1 MIMKRIMA
9 IAGKIGLGLF
19 LVAVLGVL
27 ALWAIYQSRVVTM
40 PAIERAPATVG
51 SYPIVDT
58 GQNTFWN
65 SNGEE
70 IAAPVEGDAFYGQDA
85 QFAGNAPSYQDNGDG
100 TVSDLVTGLMWTQSP
115 DLNGDGTINEADKL
129 TLAEAVASTSKVTV
143 GGYSDWRLPT
153 IKELYSLINFSGVD
167 PRLDDTD
174 PSSQTP
180 FIDTRY
186 FKFGYGDFDAG
197 ERIIDAQFATSTLYV
212 DKTFLVLQTMFGVNF
227 ADGRIKGYPP
237 SISYGQW
244 TEANFYVLYVRGNP
258 AYGVNSFKDNGDG
271 TVTDEATLLMWS
283 QDDSGAGMN
292 WEQALA
298 WVQEKNAENYL
309 GYNDWRLPNA
319 KELQSIVDYT
329 RAPAVTNS
337 PALDPLF
344 NATPITN
351 EAGQDDYACYWSST
365 THLGSARNAGEQ
377 AVYIS
382 FGRTMGKMFG
392 LWMDVHG
399 AGAQRSDPK
408 AGDPLD
414 YSDGFGPQ
422 GDAIRINNYVRLVRD
437 AP

>member
-1 MIMKRIMA
+1 MIMKRMMA

-27 ALWAIYQSRVVTM
+27 TLWVVYQSRVVTM
-40 PAIERAPATVG
+40 PAVERAPATVG

-70 IAAPVEGDAFYGQDA
+70 IAAPFEGEAFYGQDA
-85 QFAGNAPSYQDNGDG
+85 QFTGNAPSYRDNGDG

-129 TLAEAVASTSKVTV
+129 TLAQAVASTSNVTV
-143 GGYSDWRLPT
+143 GGYSNWRLPT

-167 PRLDDTD
+167 PRVDDTD
-174 PSSQTP
+174 PSRQTP

-186 FKFGYGDFDAG
+186 FEFGYGD
-197 ERIIDAQFATSTLYV
+197 IDAQFVTSTLYV
-212 DKTFLVLQTMFGVNF
+212 GKTFLILQTMFGVNF

-237 SISYGQW
+237 AVAYGQW

-258 AYGVNSFKDNGDG
+258 AYGVNSFKNNGDG

-292 WEQALA
+292 WEQALD

-309 GYNDWRLPNA
+309 GHNDWRLPNA

-329 RAPAVTNS
+329 RAPEVTNS
-337 PALDPLF
+337 PAIDPVF
-344 NATPITN
+344 KSTQIKN

-365 THLGSARNAGEQ
+365 THIDSGRNAGEQ

-392 LWMDVHG
+392 VWMDVHG

-414 YSDGFGPQ
+414 YPDGFGPQ

-437 AP
+437 AR